1 MNYCNDDIKR
11 QDRVLSEEQALEL
24 LRSAEYGILSMNAEE
39 GGYGIPVNYAWDG
52 GSSIY
57 IHCALEGK
65 KIDAIKADNRIS
77 FLVIG
82 HVRLLPE
89 QLTTERESIILTGTA
104 HIGLSDEEKIKGLRL
119 LVHKLTPAHPAH
131 CIERALD
138 KVEVIRLDIDT
149 FSGKGKM
156 PKAVV
161 KMEHAALYV
170 HDLEAARD
178 FFVKYLGGKPNDGY
192 HNPKTDFRSYF
203 LTFSGGSRLE
213 IMTRPEVSDATH
225 EYATGFAH
233 VAFSVGSKEDVD
245 ELTARLKADGFAVK
259 SGPRTTGDG
268 YYESCI
274 EGPEGISIEITGEQ
288 HSE

>member
-1 MNYCNDDIKR
+1 MR
-11 QDRVLSEEQALEL
+11 LDRILPEEQALEL
-24 LRSAEYGILSMNAEE
+24 LRSAEYGILSMNTAD
-39 GGYGIPVNYAWDG
+39 GGYGIPLNYVWDG
-52 GSSIY
+52 DSSIY

-65 KIDAIKADNRIS
+65 KIDAIKADGRVS

-89 QLTTERESIILTGTA
+89 QLSTERESIILTGTA
-104 HIGLSDEEKIKGLRL
+104 HIGLSDEEKKKGLRL
-119 LVHKLTPAHPAH
+119 LVQKLTPAHPAH

-170 HDLEAARD
+170 RNLDAARD
-178 FFVKYLGGKPNDGY
+178 FFVKYLGGKSNTGY

-203 LTFSGGSRLE
+203 LTFAGGSRLE
-213 IMTRPEVSDATH
+213 IMTRPEVMDAAP
-225 EYATGFAH
+225 EYATGYAH
-233 VAFSVGSKEDVD
+233 VAFSVGSKAAVD
-245 ELTARLKADGFAVK
+245 ELTDRLKADGYAVK

-274 EGPEGISIEITGEQ
+274 AGPEGITIEITI
-288 HSE
+288 